1 MITFTNLGHYGRLGN
16 QMFQYATLYSV
27 AKENNYDFRI
37 PLDNLKV
44 IDSSY
49 NPIIDKND
57 YMYLQLFECFN
68 VTGKTSPL
76 SEINFNN
83 TFNHGRDY
91 AKYSPEI
98 FNISDNT
105 NIKGWFQSYKYF
117 DKFKN
122 DIKKEFT
129 FKKEIESRVSEY
141 FETLKLKHGV
151 DTITGLHIRL
161 GDVKHEKGDR
171 LVFLNKSY
179 YQKCMKRFES
189 DKNLF
194 MIFTDDVEW
203 CLQNLES
210 NKMVISDYSSYDD
223 NDIKFEYLD
232 LCAMT
237 HCDNLIMA
245 CSSYSWWGAWL
256 NKSGG
261 KIVVPSQWFGPK
273 YRDRT
278 ENDLRH
284 PSWIIEKVESDY
296 ALK

>member
-16 QMFQYATLYSV
+16 QMFQYATLYSI
-27 AKENNYDFRI
+27 AKKNNYDFAI
-37 PLDNLKV
+37 PSDNLNV

-49 NPIIDKND
+49 NPVIDKND

-68 VTGKTSPL
+68 VTGKTLKS
-76 SEINFNN
+76 SDINYNKIFD
-83 TFNHGRDY
+83 HGKNY
-91 AKYSPEI
+91 AKYSPEV
-98 FNISDNT
+98 FNISDGT
-105 NIKGWFQSYKYF
+105 NIKGFFQSYKYF
-117 DKFKN
+117 QEFEE
-122 DIKKEFT
+122 DIKKEFM
-129 FKKEIESRVSEY
+129 FKSEIEKKVFEY
-141 FETLKLKHGV
+141 FEKLKLKYNV

-171 LVFLNKSY
+171 LVFLNKNY
-179 YQKCMKRFES
+179 YQKCMKQFDNDR
-189 DKNLF
+189 NLF
-194 MIFTDDVEW
+194 IIFTDDIEW
-203 CLQNLES
+203 CLQNIKS
-210 NKMVISDYSSYDD
+210 DKMVISDYSSYEE

-256 NKSGG
+256 NKKNGT
-261 KIVVPSQWFGPK
+261 IVVPDKWFGPR
-273 YRDRT
+273 YSDRT

-284 PSWIIEKVESDY
+284 PSWIQIKAESNY